1 TGTPEKYSRSIF
13 AWARCIA
20 RQLLASILFY
30 LFLVNFFQ
38 DDTPRLVRK
47 VFIINEMIKQM
58 VAISAPNN
66 HLYS

>member
-47 VFIINEMIKQM
+47 VLMFNLLIDQM
-58 VAISAPNN
+58 VLISVPSDVIN
-66 HLYS
+66 Y